1 MRPLAALIWKDLVIE
16 ARTRELVTS
25 MSLVA
30 FLALVIL
37 NLALGP
43 SPQLAAAA
51 APAVVWVTV
60 AFAATLGL
68 ARAQGLEQEGQAL
81 QGLLLTPVGRHVL
94 YLGKCG
100 ANLVV
105 VLVLQLVVVAATAAL
120 FSGDVGRRLPW
131 LALPLALGAVGF
143 TAVGTLLSAMTAAT
157 RLREVLLPILLLP
170 VALPVIML
178 SLSGVGAVL
187 EGRDLAELFRSLKLL
202 AAVDIIFVMLGMGL
216 FPYVV
221 EE

>member
-1 MRPLAALIWKDLVIE
+1 VRPFAALVWKDLVIE
-16 ARTRELVTS
+16 ARTKELVTS
-25 MSLVA
+25 MSLVG

-37 NLALGP
+37 ALALGP
-43 SPQLAAAA
+43 SPRLAAAA

-60 AFAATLGL
+60 SFAATLGL
-68 ARAQGLEQEGQAL
+68 ARAHALEQEGQAL
-81 QGLLLTPVGRHVL
+81 QGLLMTPVGRHVL

-100 ANLVV
+100 ANLIV
-105 VLVLQLVVVAATAAL
+105 VLILQTVVVAATAAL
-120 FSGDVGRRLPW
+120 FSGDVGRRLLY
-131 LALPLALGAVGF
+131 LAPPLALGAVGF
-143 TAVGTLLSAMTAAT
+143 TAVGTLLGAMTAAT

-178 SLSGVGAVL
+178 SLAGITAAL
-187 EGRDLAELFRSLKLL
+187 EGRGVPELFRSLKLL
-202 AAVDIIFVMLGMGL
+202 GAADIIFVTLGMVL

>member
-1 MRPLAALIWKDLVIE
+1 VRALAALIWKDLVIE

-43 SPQLAAAA
+43 SSRLGTAA
-51 APAVVWVTV
+51 APAVLWVTV
-60 AFAATLGL
+60 SFAATLGL
-68 ARAQGLEQEGQAL
+68 ARAHALDHEGQAL
-81 QGLLLTPVGRHVL
+81 QGLLMTPVSRSIL

-105 VLVLQLVVVAATAAL
+105 VLLLQFVVVVATAVL
-120 FSGDVGRRLPW
+120 STGDVGRRPGW
-131 LALPLALGAVGF
+131 LALPLALGAIGF
-143 TAVGTLLSAMTAAT
+143 TAVGTLLGAMTSAT

-170 VALPVIML
+170 VALPVIIF
-178 SLSGVGAVL
+178 SLAGIGAVL
-187 EGRDLAELFRSLKLL
+187 EGRGLIELLRSLKLL
-202 AAVDIIFVMLGMGL
+202 GAVDIIFVMLGAWL
-216 FPYVV
+216 FVYVV